1 MTRSDVGEFRSLACN
16 VSSGFYKKLS
26 GSFVLVFRH
35 GALFHKSGWK
45 RISGPVTRSPSEF
58 AFLGVRTEKG
68 MHVEESG
75 IRKCQTLLVK
85 RQIKNPT
92 LLTL

>member
-1 MTRSDVGEFRSLACN
+1 MLRACLLAWSIVPQVWMEEDLRTCDKCPN
-16 VSSGFYKKLS
+16 
-26 GSFVLVFRH
+26 
-35 GALFHKSGWK
+35 
-45 RISGPVTRSPSEF
+45 EF

-68 MHVEESG
+68 MHVEDSG

-92 LLTL
+92 LLML